1 MSLSTFNC
9 CGDCVLLGKF
19 CITCLPTPMSDNTY
33 LISAATIK
41 EPPATFWERLQF
53 LGPGFILSAS
63 IVGSGEL
70 IATTTL
76 GASAGFTAFW
86 IIIASCLIKVA
97 VQLEFG
103 KHTIVTGETAMEAFK
118 KLPGP
123 AGGRGKWS
131 VVTILCLMS
140 LKVFQIGGMV
150 GGSALVLHML
160 VPAVPTMAWVMTVA
174 ALVAAIIFKGYYL
187 PVEKAS
193 LVMTV
198 LFTLLTIACL
208 VFLSGTAY
216 SISLADIWS
225 GLQFDLSPQLIVVA
239 IGAFG
244 ITGVASDEIL
254 AYTYWCREKGYA
266 AYSGPKDDS
275 ADWLRRADGWRKV
288 MYLDAIVAMIIYT
301 SVTAAFYLLGAAVL
315 HQNGHV
321 PEGLK
326 MVETI
331 ATIYTESLGPA
342 FQSVFL
348 IGAFFVLFS
357 SVFATLAFWT
367 RLFSDIFGQLGWIDF
382 FNVSARQKTIAL
394 LAWVIPATWALAF
407 FFVESPV
414 LMILSGGVVGSILLL
429 LVAFAALH
437 FKYKRAQP
445 LPSGNFYNVA
455 LWVSTVS
462 IAGIAIYGLI
472 KLLAP

>member
-1 MSLSTFNC
+1 MTN
-9 CGDCVLLGKF
+9 
-19 CITCLPTPMSDNTY
+19 NTY

-41 EPPATFWERLQF
+41 EPPSTFTQRLKF

-103 KHTIVTGETAMEAFK
+103 KHTILTGETAMQAFRL
-118 KLPGP
+118 LPGTSR
-123 AGGRGKWS
+123 GKGKWS
-131 VVTILCLMS
+131 IAMILGLMS

-150 GGSALVLHML
+150 GGSAIVLNL
-160 VPAVPTMAWVMTVA
+160 LIPGVPIMVWAIIVA
-174 ALVAAIIFKGYYL
+174 ALVASMIFRGYYL

-208 VFLSGTAY
+208 LLLSGTAY
-216 SISLADIWS
+216 SISMADVLS
-225 GLQFDLSPQLIVVA
+225 GLTFDLSPELIGVA

-266 AYSGPKDDS
+266 AYTGPKEDS
-275 ADWLRRADGWRKV
+275 ADWLRRAEGWTKV

-301 SVTAAFYLLGAAVL
+301 SVTAAFYLLGAAIL
-315 HQNGHV
+315 HQSGNI
-321 PEGLK
+321 PQGLK

-331 ATIYTESLGPA
+331 ATIYTESLGPG
-342 FQSVFL
+342 FKNVFL

-367 RLFSDIFGQLGWIDF
+367 RLFADIFGQLGWVNF
-382 FNVSARQKTIAL
+382 FDAARRKKTIAL
-394 LAWVIPATWALAF
+394 LSWAIPAAWVLAF

-414 LMILSGGVVGSILLL
+414 LMILSGGMVGSVLLL
-429 LVAFAALH
+429 LVAFAAIH
-437 FKYKRAQP
+437 FKYKRQQA
-445 LPSGNFYNVA
+445 LTSSWFYDVA
-455 LWVSTVS
+455 LWVSLSS
-462 IAGIAIYGLI
+462 IAAIAVYGLL
-472 KLLAP
+472 KLITS

>member
-1 MSLSTFNC
+1 MT
-9 CGDCVLLGKF
+9 
-19 CITCLPTPMSDNTY
+19 DNSY
-33 LISAATIK
+33 LISAATVK
-41 EPPATFWERLQF
+41 EPPATFFQRLKF

-97 VQLEFG
+97 VQVEFG
-103 KHTIVTGETAMEAFK
+103 KHTIMTGETAMQAFK
-118 KLPGP
+118 LLPGTQT
-123 AGGRGKWS
+123 GGGKWS
-131 VVTILCLMS
+131 VVTIFSLMS
-140 LKVFQIGGMV
+140 LKVFQIGGML

-160 VPAVPTMAWVMTVA
+160 FPNMPVQAWVIFVA
-174 ALVAAIIFKGYYL
+174 VLVAAVIFKGYYL

-198 LFTLLTIACL
+198 LFTCLTIACL
-208 VFLSGTAY
+208 VFLSGTQY
-216 SISLADIWS
+216 SISMADIWS
-225 GLQFDLSPQLIVVA
+225 GLQFDLSPALVGVA

-266 AYSGPKDDS
+266 AYTGPRDGTQ
-275 ADWLRRADGWRKV
+275 AWLYRADGWIKV
-288 MYLDAIVAMIIYT
+288 MYLDATVAMIIYT

-315 HQNGHV
+315 NHSGSV

-331 ATIYTESLGPA
+331 ATIYTESLGPG
-342 FQSVFL
+342 FKTIFL
-348 IGAFFVLFS
+348 VGAFFVLFS

-367 RLFSDIFGQLGWIDF
+367 RMYADIFGQLGWINF
-382 FNVSARQKTIAL
+382 FDQTERKKTISIL
-394 LAWVIPATWALAF
+394 SWLIPIAWALAY

-414 LMILSGGVVGSILLL
+414 LMILSGGIVGSVLLL
-429 LVAFAALH
+429 LVAFAAIH
-437 FKYKRAQP
+437 FKYKRTQP
-445 LPSGNFYNVA
+445 VTSSKLYDLT
-455 LWVSTVS
+455 LWIS
-462 IAGIAIYGLI
+462 IISIVGIALYGLV
-472 KLLAP
+472 KLL